1 MYYGIYKNIRNS
13 TWQCLIDNDIDRLP
27 VDILKIAKNCNIH
40 IKKNSQINELLP
52 NEDAKTYFDGNTW
65 IIIYNDLNNINVS
78 RFAIAHELGHIFLGH
93 EKALGK
99 YANVEEFGKKP
110 KSEEQADFFALR
122 LLCPSCV
129 LMHLNLR
136 SAKEIED
143 ACHIPFS
150 WAEKRKVRMS
160 KLYKAN
166 KFYTDPLEV
175 KVSEKFIEF
184 YKSKNITVNFKN
196 LEDF

>member
-1 MYYGIYKNIRNS
+1 MYYSIYKNIRNS
-13 TWQCLIDNDIDRLP
+13 SWQCLVDNKIDRLP

-65 IIIYNDLNNINVS
+65 IIIYNDLNDVFVS

-93 EKALGK
+93 EKSLGK

-110 KSEEQADFFALR
+110 KEEQQADLFALR

-129 LMHLNLR
+129 LMHLNLH
-136 SAKEIED
+136 SAKKIEE
-143 ACHIPFS
+143 ACHIPLPL
-150 WAEKRKVRMS
+150 AEKRSVRMS

-166 KFYTDPLEV
+166 KFYTDPLEI
-175 KVSEKFIEF
+175 KVSENFLEF
-184 YKSKNITVNFKN
+184 YKTEI
-196 LEDF
+196 

>member
-1 MYYGIYKNIRNS
+1 MYYSIYKNIRNS
-13 TWQCLIDNDIDRLP
+13 SWQCLVDNKIDRLP

-52 NEDAKTYFDGNTW
+52 HEEAKTYYDGNTW
-65 IIIYNDLNNINVS
+65 IIIYNDLNDLYVS

-110 KSEEQADFFALR
+110 KSEQQADLFALR

-129 LMHLNLR
+129 LMQLNLH
-136 SAKEIED
+136 SAQEICN
-143 ACHIPFS
+143 ACHIPVS
-150 WAEKRKVRMS
+150 WAEKRSVRMS
-160 KLYKAN
+160 KLYKNN

-175 KVSEKFIEF
+175 KVSENFLKF
-184 YKSKNITVNFKN
+184 YKSKKITVKFNKK
-196 LEDF
+196 